1 MSGATEEAKE
11 IAMEFDAF
19 LRKQNIQNYRKL
31 LDTRMTPTER
41 QIVMKLL
48 ADELDAFRERPGTNC
63 RPKNN
68 NVAGFGS
75 SFAGQPPN
83 RS

>member
-1 MSGATEEAKE
+1 
-11 IAMEFDAF
+11 MEFDAF

-48 ADELDAFRERPGTNC
+48 ADELDAFREGTGTKFRLQDNTS
-63 RPKNN
+63 
-68 NVAGFGS
+68 VFAS

>member
-1 MSGATEEAKE
+1 
-11 IAMEFDAF
+11 MEFDAF

-41 QIVMKLL
+41 QIVIKLL
-48 ADELDAFRERPGTNC
+48 AGELDAFREGTGTNC
-63 RPKNN
+63 RPQN
-68 NVAGFGS
+68 NVSGFGS